1 MSKVLT
7 AHSVARFKPAGKRLE
22 IPDAVLPGL
31 YLVIQPSG
39 AKSFAV
45 RYRHRGRSRKLTIGR
60 FPVFDLAA
68 AREKAR
74 GALQAV
80 AEGRDP
86 CREQRQRR
94 AETDRDDRDS
104 VSAQVETFL
113 TRYVRPSTKA
123 RTATE
128 VDRRLRKYVLPS
140 WGSRRVQDIT
150 RRDVI
155 ELLDGIVDAGT
166 PVTANRTLSTLKTF
180 FGWLVDRSTI
190 EQSPCARVK
199 APAPETSRDRVLTA
213 DELRWLW
220 RASERIFVQ
229 MLVLTGQRRDE
240 VAGLRLPEVKDDLWS
255 IPAARTKSGSVHDV
269 PLSAS
274 AAAVLKSVPPINGSS
289 FAFTLTGEAPISGY
303 SGAKRKLDAL
313 ITELAKAEG
322 KEPPTRWTFH
332 DLRRTAASGMAR
344 LGVAVNVIEAV
355 LNHRGGEVSGVAA
368 IYNRHSYLPEKQ
380 RALELWAHYV
390 LGLIA
395 PTEKTQLNRAK
406 A

>member
-7 AHSVARFKPAGKRLE
+7 AHSVARFKPADKRLE

-166 PVTANRTLSTLKTF
+166 PVAANRTLSTLKTF
-180 FGWLVDRSTI
+180 FRMAGGPFHYRAVSMRSGEGSGT
-190 EQSPCARVK
+190 
-199 APAPETSRDRVLTA
+199 
-213 DELRWLW
+213 
-220 RASERIFVQ
+220 
-229 MLVLTGQRRDE
+229 RDE
-240 VAGLRLPEVKDDLWS
+240 PRPRS
-255 IPAARTKSGSVHDV
+255 HD
-269 PLSAS
+269 
-274 AAAVLKSVPPINGSS
+274 
-289 FAFTLTGEAPISGY
+289 
-303 SGAKRKLDAL
+303 R
-313 ITELAKAEG
+313 
-322 KEPPTRWTFH
+322 
-332 DLRRTAASGMAR
+332 
-344 LGVAVNVIEAV
+344 
-355 LNHRGGEVSGVAA
+355 
-368 IYNRHSYLPEKQ
+368 
-380 RALELWAHYV
+380 
-390 LGLIA
+390 
-395 PTEKTQLNRAK
+395 
-406 A
+406 